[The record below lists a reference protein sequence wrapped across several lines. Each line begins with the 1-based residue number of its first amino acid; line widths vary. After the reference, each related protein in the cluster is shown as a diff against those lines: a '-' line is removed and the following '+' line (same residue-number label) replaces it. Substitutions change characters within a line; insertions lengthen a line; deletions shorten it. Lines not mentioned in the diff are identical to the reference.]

1 MSLYQKYRP
10 KTLEGMF
17 GNEALIA
24 SLEGMLDNPQTM
36 PHVWMI
42 HGQTGCGKTTIGRI
56 IKQKLEIHDHDFTEI
71 NSSEMR
77 GIDTVRELIKN
88 SGFRPMNG
96 TYRMFLVD
104 ECHKMTNDAQNAILK
119 LLEDTP
125 AHVII
130 VLCTTEPE
138 KMIKAILGRCQNM
151 QGHPLDDKTMTR
163 LIRKVVK
170 LEKATLSE
178 EVLSIILQDSA
189 GHPRNALTMLETV
202 LATPEEQRE
211 DVARKTLSQQSQ
223 SIELCRAL
231 IGKNCNWRTIAPIL
245 AGLKDQEAESTRR
258 AVLGYCQAILLKTD
272 EPRAGLVMDYFIEPF
287 YHTGFPQLVH
297 ACYSVAHS

>member
-1 MSLYQKYRP
+1 MSLYQQYRP
-10 KTLEGMF
+10 KTLDGLF
-17 GNEALIA
+17 GNESLIA
-24 SLEGMLDNPQTM
+24 SMEGLLSNPKTM

-96 TYRMFLVD
+96 AYRMFLID

-125 AHVII
+125 PHVVIA
-130 VLCTTEPE
+130 LCTTEPE
-138 KMIKAILGRCQNM
+138 KMIKAILGRCHNIQV
-151 QGHPLDDKTMTR
+151 HPLDDKTMTR
-163 LIRKVVK
+163 LLRKVVK
-170 LEKATLSE
+170 LEKATLTD
-178 EVLSIILQDSA
+178 EVLSIILQDSV

-202 LATPEEQRE
+202 LATPEEMRG

-231 IGKNCNWRTIAPIL
+231 IKGSKWSTIAPIL

-258 AVLGYCQAILLKTD
+258 AVLGYCQAVLLKTD
-272 EPRAGLVMDYFIEPF
+272 EPKAGLIMDFFIEPF

-297 ACYSVAHS
+297 ACYSVTHS

>member
-17 GNEALIA
+17 GNEAQIA
-24 SLEGMLDNPQTM
+24 SLDGLLGNLNDL
-36 PHVWMI
+36 PHAWMI

-56 IKQKLEIHDHDFTEI
+56 IKNKLNIHDNDFVEI

-96 TYRMFLVD
+96 DFRMFLVD
-104 ECHKMTNDAQNAILK
+104 ECHKMTDDAQNAILK

-130 VLCTTEPE
+130 VLCTTAPE
-138 KMIKAILGRCQNM
+138 KMIKPILGRCQNI
-151 QGHPLDDKTMTR
+151 QVQPLDDKTMSR

-202 LATPEEQRE
+202 LATPEELRE
-211 DVARKTLSQQSQ
+211 DVARKTLTQQSQ

-231 IGKNCNWRTIAPIL
+231 IKGSNWKTIAPIL

-272 EPRAGLVMDYFIEPF
+272 EPRAALVMDYFIEPF

-297 ACYSVAHS
+297 ACYSVMLS